1 VNQLLIK
8 GQDLYFAQF
17 NNIVEP
23 LMVTSLHV
31 IVSVR
36 NYLYEI
42 IREDIDPK
50 TTELLIGL
58 GSEESYQK
66 ETSVWGKQISSG
78 KTDG

>member
-1 VNQLLIK
+1 
-8 GQDLYFAQF
+8 
-17 NNIVEP
+17 
-23 LMVTSLHV
+23 MVTSLHV

-66 ETSVWGKQISSG
+66 ETSVWGK
-78 KTDG
+78 